1 MKLTLMT
8 PMLEPPVLGLPPS
21 FSLSPS
27 AGLAATASVSSILY
41 DRFSVSAVERI
52 AELPFDVAPSARCWS
67 FSRAS
72 FSWKVKPFYNKQ
84 CIIEI

>member
-8 PMLEPPVLGLPPS
+8 PMLEPPVFGLFAS

-27 AGLAATASVSSILY
+27 ADLIAAAASMPSILY

-72 FSWKVKPFYNKQ
+72 FS
-84 CIIEI
+84 

>member
-1 MKLTLMT
+1 MKLTLIT
-8 PMLEPPVLGLPPS
+8 PMLEPPVFGLFVS

-27 AGLAATASVSSILY
+27 AGLADVASVPSILY
-41 DRFSVSAVERI
+41 DRLSVSAVERI

-72 FSWKVKPFYNKQ
+72 FSWKEKPFYIKQ
-84 CIIEI
+84 CIIET